1 MGDIDLKHLDIG
13 TKRMLET
20 MKIGKFLMKYAVCD
34 VKIYTGKIYLHYKID
49 FSWTQSKNIL
59 ITCISY
65 KIY

>member
-1 MGDIDLKHLDIG
+1 MVVGFKTTIAINAYYHYLDIG

-49 FSWTQSKNIL
+49 FS
-59 ITCISY
+59 
-65 KIY
+65 